1 MYLLCEKIDF
11 DKYLGWPMIRRKKLG
26 RPKDQDQDCPFCRL
40 VMNCI
45 IESEFEISENSE
57 ILLHNEPSWKL
68 TVVHSP
74 YNLSKRLGYSTY
86 YDKQSMAKETN
97 GKTAYSLL
105 ILLNDW
111 TCLGHIQY
119 VAEKEP
125 RNKRHF
131 YGRRVDPNHVNFD
144 LIRSWL
150 PTCEAAHERSCE
162 QSGHAAKRRPTIR
175 VVDTS
180 QRRVITA
187 PEGCNY
193 VALSYCWGPEGK
205 DCRHVKTMQ
214 KDILVDQYGDEL
226 PIALPGVLPQTIE
239 DSILVTRELGFRY
252 LWNAA
257 LCIVQ
262 DDKRDRHVQVL
273 RMDGI
278 YSSAVLTIAA
288 ATGSHANSGIAGIS
302 RPRTLRQKTENVNGL
317 HLALAMPNHG
327 STQTD
332 PHWYGTA
339 GLGLFRKKSCPRDCF
354 YSQIVRCISSAQ
366 TQSGAKTLSL
376 RRTTARRAG
385 ARSGCRYDGQPTG
398 RPENSVWRTT
408 SP

>member
-1 MYLLCEKIDF
+1 MLKRSPGIKGTFTVDEWTPTTSTSIS
-11 DKYLGWPMIRRKKLG
+11 
-26 RPKDQDQDCPFCRL
+26 
-40 VMNCI
+40 
-45 IESEFEISENSE
+45 SEAG
-57 ILLHNEPSWKL
+57 
-68 TVVHSP
+68 SP
-74 YNLSKRLGYSTY
+74 
-86 YDKQSMAKETN
+86 
-97 GKTAYSLL
+97 
-105 ILLNDW
+105 
-111 TCLGHIQY
+111 
-119 VAEKEP
+119 
-125 RNKRHF
+125 
-131 YGRRVDPNHVNFD
+131 
-144 LIRSWL
+144 
-150 PTCEAAHERSCE
+150 
-162 QSGHAAKRRPTIR
+162 
-175 VVDTS
+175 
-180 QRRVITA
+180 
-187 PEGCNY
+187 
-193 VALSYCWGPEGK
+193 
-205 DCRHVKTMQ
+205 HVKQLTKGLASNPAMQ
-214 KDILVDQYGDEL
+214 QNGAPLFESWILRRDESL
-226 PIALPGVLPQTIE
+226 RHLKVAITWRYHTAGGRKERIVGTSKLCKKTSLSINMATNFQLRFPVFYHKLLRIP
-239 DSILVTRELGFRY
+239 ILVTRELGFRY
-252 LWNAA
+252 LWNAS